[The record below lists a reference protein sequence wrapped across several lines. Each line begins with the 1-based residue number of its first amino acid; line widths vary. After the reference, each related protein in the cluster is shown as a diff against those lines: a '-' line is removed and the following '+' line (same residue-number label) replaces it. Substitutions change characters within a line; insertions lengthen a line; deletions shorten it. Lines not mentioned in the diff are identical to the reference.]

1 MKKLAISIVAAAAL
15 VFTSVAAAGLVPG
28 VYDPGT
34 LGCVTSTY
42 SHGVLHLAKTCP
54 TTANAAAGAD
64 ITGVAGQ
71 TFESASF
78 TLANASQC
86 QGGSP
91 RFDVVIGSTVFF
103 LGCNN
108 VTPTINSDGT
118 ATYTFT
124 AATLAAAGNQVPF
137 PTGAIGSMD
146 ILVDV
151 QGAADITAITVN
163 GKAQKIVTPRT
174 DAQSK
179 CKNGA
184 WKTFTDPKFKNQG
197 QCVSHFMHQLNHA
210 KQELNAHHR
219 HNNR

>member
-28 VYDPGT
+28 IYDPT
-34 LGCVTSTY
+34 HIGCVTSTY

-54 TTANAAAGAD
+54 TSTEVAAGAD

-91 RFDVVIGSTVFF
+91 RFNVVIGSTTYF

-108 VTPTINSDGT
+108 VTPTINPDG

-137 PTGAIGSMD
+137 PVGAIGSIDVM
-146 ILVDV
+146 IDV
-151 QGAADITAITVN
+151 QGTADITAVTVN
-163 GKAQKIVTPRT
+163 GKVQKLVTPRVN
-174 DAQSK
+174 AQSK

-184 WKTFTDPKFKNQG
+184 WKTFTAPKFKNQG
-197 QCVSHFMHQLNHA
+197 QCVSYFMHQLNHA
-210 KQELNAHHR
+210 KQELNAHHK
-219 HNNR
+219 HNNK